1 MSDQFTCTME
11 ECDRSFDTR
20 LALQGH
26 MTSHR
31 DPIPCPEC
39 GKPYRT
45 AGALGNHRKHTHGVA
60 SAHGQAQVGRPK
72 KNRIDLDW
80 TTDDILNTVITVMW
94 PGGSIPVNAV
104 VPLIQWRETTREFL
118 EKVRHE

>member
-1 MSDQFTCTME
+1 MSDEEFACTVGTC
-11 ECDRSFDTR
+11 DKAFATR

-31 DPIPCPEC
+31 EPRPCPEC
-39 GKPYRT
+39 GKQYRT
-45 AGALGNHRKHTHGVA
+45 AGALGNHRKNQHGIA
-60 SAHGQAQVGRPK
+60 SANGSVQHRPK

-80 TTDDILNTVITVMW
+80 TTDDIMTTVVMVLW

-118 EKVRHE
+118 EKIRSE